1 MLGLLPDD
9 AKQPPERE
17 FMLPE
22 VLRLPPEEKRE
33 APEAF
38 GLIDIDFKE
47 QSIPE
52 FLVAVGF

>member
-1 MLGLLPDD
+1 MGIASAVSGGLGVGMGLYQTING
-9 AKQPPERE
+9 AK
-17 FMLPE
+17 
-22 VLRLPPEEKRE
+22 EKRE

-47 QSIPE
+47 QSISE

>member
-1 MLGLLPDD
+1 
-9 AKQPPERE
+9 
-17 FMLPE
+17 MLPE

-52 FLVAVGF
+52 FLVVVGL